1 MNSSELFKLLLYSP
15 NLVISEN
22 AWLYMEPQ
30 YAGLHIA
37 VGPAVIF
44 EPGSSKECG
53 VSSPVSLRRLR
64 MTCCV
69 QLMNCL
75 YIE

>member
-37 VGPAVIF
+37 VGPAVVF
-44 EPGSSKECG
+44 EPGCCTECLLPG
-53 VSSPVSLRRLR
+53 
-64 MTCCV
+64 
-69 QLMNCL
+69 
-75 YIE
+75 